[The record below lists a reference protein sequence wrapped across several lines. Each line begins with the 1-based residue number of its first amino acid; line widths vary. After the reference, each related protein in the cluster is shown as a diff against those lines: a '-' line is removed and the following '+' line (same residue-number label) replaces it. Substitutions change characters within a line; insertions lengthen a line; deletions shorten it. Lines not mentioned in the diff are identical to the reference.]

1 MIAFD
6 ESDQIGH
13 VLGGVAID
21 MITFDESESK
31 QKFFPFMIF
40 NEKCELLGKGVKNN
54 EIHV

>member
-21 MITFDESESK
+21 MITSN

-54 EIHV
+54 EIHA